1 MQTLVVADFELWLSL
16 LAIMFLRCSKRLK
29 DGKQH
34 LYWSVVENRRL
45 HDGRVLQRHVL
56 YLGELNGHQERSWR
70 KTVHLFGQDGTAPQ
84 QAFLF
89 PDEHAPVETADSDL
103 PIVRLH
109 LGAMSLRK
117 PRQWGACWLG
127 CELWQQLGLDV
138 FWRDHLPPS
147 REGTRWDLVLQTLTL
162 YRLIDPGSEW
172 RLHRHWF
179 DRTAIGDLLGGDA
192 TLADPHRLYACHDK
206 LLTHKRA
213 LFDHLTQRWS
223 DLFDAKYEVLLYDLT
238 STYFES
244 NPPEDPTGLRRFG
257 YSRDKRSDCVQVVI
271 ALIVTPEGFP
281 LAYEV
286 LPGNTTDKTTL
297 KDFLAKIE
305 DQYGKADRIWVMDRG
320 IPTEEVLEQ
329 MRGSTPPVSYLVG
342 TPKGRLTALE
352 KDLLQRPW
360 QQARPSV
367 RVKLLPTENE
377 TYVLAESGDRIKK
390 ERSMRR
396 RRLRKYLNTL
406 RAITGRKRPLQR
418 DALHQALGAAKKEA
432 GRDARFVTVTVSHQR
447 QEEGSDEAKTNAEA
461 KSRKR
466 KAKDETATLSYQ
478 LDRKK
483 LGEAWR
489 REGRY
494 LLRTNMTESDPVKL
508 WEYYLQLTEV
518 EQAFKELKHD
528 LAVRP
533 IHHQLDHRIEAH
545 IFISFLAYA
554 MQVTLKARLK
564 RTASGLTP
572 RTVLEKF
579 AAVQML
585 DVHLPT
591 TDGREVILTR
601 YTQPEKD
608 LQLLLDQLKL
618 TLPDQP
624 PPRITATVR

>member
-1 MQTLVVADFELWLSL
+1 
-16 LAIMFLRCSKRLK
+16 MFLRCSKRHK
-29 DGKQH
+29 DGKEH

-45 HDGRVLQRHVL
+45 HGGRVLQRHVL
-56 YLGELNGHQERSWR
+56 YLGELNGRQEASWR
-70 KTVHLFGQDGTAPQ
+70 KTVDLFGQDDAAPQ
-84 QAFLF
+84 QVALF
-89 PDEHAPVETADSDL
+89 PDDLAPAACPDDTL
-103 PIVRLH
+103 PIVSLR
-109 LGAMSLRK
+109 LGAMSLRR

-127 CELWQQLGLDV
+127 CELWQQLGLDA
-138 FWRDHLPPS
+138 FWREHLPPG

-179 DRTAIGDLLGGDA
+179 DHSAIADLLGSDF

-213 LFDHLTQRWS
+213 LFDHLTGRWR
-223 DLFDAKYEVLLYDLT
+223 DLFKAKYEVLLYDLT

-244 NPPEDPTGLRRFG
+244 DPPEKSGGLRRFG

-286 LPGNTTDKTTL
+286 LPGNALDKTTL
-297 KDFLAKIE
+297 KDFLARIE
-305 DQYGKADRIWVMDRG
+305 EQYGKADRVWVMDRG
-320 IPTEEVLEQ
+320 IPTEEVLAQ

-342 TPKGRLTALE
+342 TPKGKLTTLE
-352 KDLLQRPW
+352 NDLLDREW
-360 QQARPSV
+360 KQARPKV
-367 RVKLLPTENE
+367 RVKLLPKEGE
-377 TYVLAESGDRIKK
+377 TYVLAESGDRILK

-396 RRLRKYLNTL
+396 RRLRKYLAAL
-406 RAITGRKRPLQR
+406 DAITQRKRPLKR
-418 DALHQALGAAKKEA
+418 DAVHQAIGAAKKEA
-432 GRDARFVTVTVSHQR
+432 GRDARFVTVSVQHHVR
-447 QEEGSDEAKTNAEA
+447 AKGKGNGNGKGKDNGKDNGKD
-461 KSRKR
+461 KS
-466 KAKDETATLSYQ
+466 ETATLTYK
-478 LDRKK
+478 LDRQK
-483 LGEAWR
+483 LREARR

-494 LLRTNMTESDPVKL
+494 LLRTNLTEEDPVKL

-518 EQAFKELKHD
+518 EQAFKELKGD
-528 LAVRP
+528 LALRP

-554 MQVTLKARLK
+554 LQITLKARLK
-564 RTASGLTP
+564 QSATGLTP
-572 RTVLEKF
+572 RAVLEKF

-591 TDGREVILTR
+591 TDGREVVLTR
-601 YTQPEKD
+601 YTQPEKE

-618 TLPDQP
+618 TLPAQP
-624 PPRITATVR
+624 PPKITAPANPT